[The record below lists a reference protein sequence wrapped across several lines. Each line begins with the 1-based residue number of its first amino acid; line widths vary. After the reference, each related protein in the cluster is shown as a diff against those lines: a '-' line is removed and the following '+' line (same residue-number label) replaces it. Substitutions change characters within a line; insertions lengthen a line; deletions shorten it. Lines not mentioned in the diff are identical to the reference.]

1 MPRFIGEKITVETTG
16 TVKQPVRF
24 TWRDTDYE
32 IVEIIQN
39 WQDWGFSSAAPS
51 RNWMTRR
58 HRNYFRVCTNTGDI
72 FEIYLDRSKAPDSGW
87 YLYQQ
92 LDE

>member
-1 MPRFIGEKITVETTG
+1 MPTFIGEKISVDVTG
-16 TVKQPVRF
+16 TVKQPTRF
-24 TWRDTDYE
+24 TWRGVDYE

-39 WQDWGFSSAAPS
+39 WQDWGFSAGAQS

-58 HRNYFRVCTNTGDI
+58 HRNYFRVRTGSGEI
-72 FEIYLDRSKAPDSGW
+72 FELYLDRSDAPDSGW

-92 LDE
+92 LNA